1 MIVLRM
7 CLDSV
12 YRQTRY
18 TRRYMYAHDSL
29 RYKTQRQWSKA
40 VGQKPLPLS
49 LKRWDAVVR
58 PVALHLFAACWDGMP
73 AFPVIEETAR
83 ALLWVEAHTW
93 RRPHPSRA
101 TPPS

>member
-1 MIVLRM
+1 M

-73 AFPVIEETAR
+73 AFPVIEERQRVPCCGWT
-83 ALLWVEAHTW
+83 HTW
-93 RRPHPSRA
+93 RRPHSSRA